1 MTTDHIVID
10 DKAYETYTQFPA
22 FFQHQASKTGSTSGE
37 IDIKLSVPVE
47 GRGNAITLMD
57 AMGEEL
63 LVVVMRRVF
72 GVPNGDEG

>member
-1 MTTDHIVID
+1 MPDHITLD
-10 DKAYETYTQFPA
+10 GKTFETYTQFPA

-63 LVVVMRRVF
+63 QVIVMRRVF
-72 GVPNGDEG
+72 GVDDGDEG